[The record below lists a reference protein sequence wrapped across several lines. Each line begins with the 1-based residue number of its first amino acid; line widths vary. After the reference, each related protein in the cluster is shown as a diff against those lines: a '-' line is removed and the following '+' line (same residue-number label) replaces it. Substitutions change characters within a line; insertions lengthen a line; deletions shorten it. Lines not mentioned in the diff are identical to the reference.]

1 MTDEPRAGGPGKR
14 PAGTDF
20 DLVEDIGDAAA
31 FDRALDELLPKGDL
45 STTGQYDIDPDD
57 FEAFNRELD
66 AQMAQARARAGRID
80 LIEDLGRDVVEPAP
94 ASTPRAGTAPRPAA
108 TPPREEPEV
117 ADDVVTLGTI
127 AAAMA
132 APAAA
137 AQPAPPSASAGAP
150 AAPGATPSAAPAAT
164 PPTPRPGHG
173 PALAVALGL
182 AGLLAGAAALWIS
195 LEREAEL
202 SRLREALAERRAAAA
217 VSPTLS
223 PAPMPTGDTQ
233 KVQDLERRLEEV
245 TQRLAVV
252 TAPTP
257 PSGATPKAA
266 PAEARAAPQEPPAV
280 EAPSAPA
287 QPAPPAPAPTP
298 AAKPAPPP
306 MPAAMPAPPP
316 TAPSGVQE
324 PPLAAAPAPA
334 QSLPKPSGNGSWA
347 VVIDSFADE
356 SVAEQRS
363 AQIAR
368 MGLPTEVR
376 WYTTKD
382 QVRYRVV
389 VPGYSTQDAAN
400 AAAAELRR
408 RKAGGAWVMRL
419 QKQE

>member
-45 STTGQYDIDPDD
+45 STTGRYDIDPDD

-66 AQMAQARARAGRID
+66 AQMAQAKARAGRID

-108 TPPREEPEV
+108 ARPREEPEV

-137 AQPAPPSASAGAP
+137 APAATPAPGMAP
-150 AAPGATPSAAPAAT
+150 PVPPPAPAAT
-164 PPTPRPGHG
+164 PPTPRTGRGPGV
-173 PALAVALGL
+173 AVALGL

-233 KVQDLERRLEEV
+233 KVQELERRLEEV

-257 PSGATPKAA
+257 PSSATPKAA
-266 PAEARAAPQEPPAV
+266 PAEARAAPQEAPAV

-287 QPAPPAPAPTP
+287 QPAPPAPLTTP

-316 TAPSGVQE
+316 TAPSAVQE

-419 QKQE
+419 QKQV

>member
-66 AQMAQARARAGRID
+66 AQMAQAKARAGRID

-137 AQPAPPSASAGAP
+137 APAPGMAP
-150 AAPGATPSAAPAAT
+150 PVPPPAPAAT
-164 PPTPRPGHG
+164 PPTPRTGRGPGV
-173 PALAVALGL
+173 AVALGL

-195 LEREAEL
+195 LDREAEL
-202 SRLREALAERRAAAA
+202 NRLREALAERRAAAA
-217 VSPTLS
+217 VSPALS
-223 PAPMPTGDTQ
+223 PAPMPTGETQ
-233 KVQDLERRLEEV
+233 KVQELERRLEEV

-252 TAPTP
+252 NAPTP

-266 PAEARAAPQEPPAV
+266 LAEPRAAPQEPPAV

-368 MGLPTEVR
+368 MGLPAEVR
-376 WYTTKD
+376 WYTAKE

>member
-45 STTGQYDIDPDD
+45 STTGRYDIDPDD

-66 AQMAQARARAGRID
+66 AQMAQAKARAGRID
-80 LIEDLGRDVVEPAP
+80 VVEDLGRDVVEPAP

-108 TPPREEPEV
+108 APPREEPEV

-137 AQPAPPSASAGAP
+137 APAATPAPGMAP
-150 AAPGATPSAAPAAT
+150 PVPPPAPAAT
-164 PPTPRPGHG
+164 PPTPRTGRG
-173 PALAVALGL
+173 PAVAVALGL

-195 LEREAEL
+195 LEREVEL
-202 SRLREALAERRAAAA
+202 NRLREALAERRAAAA
-217 VSPTLS
+217 VSPALS
-223 PAPMPTGDTQ
+223 PAPMPAGETQ
-233 KVQDLERRLEEV
+233 KVQELERRLEEV

-257 PSGATPKAA
+257 PSGAAPKAA
-266 PAEARAAPQEPPAV
+266 PAEARAAPQEAPAV

-287 QPAPPAPAPTP
+287 QPAPAAPLPTP
-298 AAKPAPPP
+298 AP
-306 MPAAMPAPPP
+306 MPAPPP
-316 TAPSGVQE
+316 AAPSAVQE

-334 QSLPKPSGNGSWA
+334 QGLPKPSGNGSWA

>member
-45 STTGQYDIDPDD
+45 STTGRYDIDPDD

-66 AQMAQARARAGRID
+66 AQMAQAKARAGRID

-164 PPTPRPGHG
+164 PPTPRPGRG

-217 VSPTLS
+217 VSPALS
-223 PAPMPTGDTQ
+223 PAPMPTGDSAAST
-233 KVQDLERRLEEV
+233 RLDDAALV
-245 TQRLAVV
+245 RPGDAALA
-252 TAPTP
+252 
-257 PSGATPKAA
+257 GG
-266 PAEARAAPQEPPAV
+266 PACPAGS
-280 EAPSAPA
+280 ACHIPSARCDLPDGA
-287 QPAPPAPAPTP
+287 YCACGPVNERAVRPRA
-298 AAKPAPPP
+298 
-306 MPAAMPAPPP
+306 
-316 TAPSGVQE
+316 SGR
-324 PPLAAAPAPA
+324 
-334 QSLPKPSGNGSWA
+334 SW
-347 VVIDSFADE
+347 
-356 SVAEQRS
+356 
-363 AQIAR
+363 
-368 MGLPTEVR
+368 
-376 WYTTKD
+376 
-382 QVRYRVV
+382 
-389 VPGYSTQDAAN
+389 PG
-400 AAAAELRR
+400 
-408 RKAGGAWVMRL
+408 
-419 QKQE
+419 

>member
-45 STTGQYDIDPDD
+45 STTGRYDIDPDD

-66 AQMAQARARAGRID
+66 AQMAQAKARAGRID
-80 LIEDLGRDVVEPAP
+80 VVEDLGRDVVEPAP

-108 TPPREEPEV
+108 APPREEPEV

-137 AQPAPPSASAGAP
+137 APAATPAPGMAP
-150 AAPGATPSAAPAAT
+150 PVPPPAPAAT
-164 PPTPRPGHG
+164 PPTPRTGRG
-173 PALAVALGL
+173 PAVAVALGL

-202 SRLREALAERRAAAA
+202 NRLREALAERRAAAA
-217 VSPTLS
+217 VSPALS
-223 PAPMPTGDTQ
+223 PAPMPAGETQ
-233 KVQDLERRLEEV
+233 KVQELERRLEEV

-257 PSGATPKAA
+257 PSGAAPKAA
-266 PAEARAAPQEPPAV
+266 PAEARAAPQEAPAV

-287 QPAPPAPAPTP
+287 QPAPAAPLPTP
-298 AAKPAPPP
+298 AP
-306 MPAAMPAPPP
+306 MPAPPP
-316 TAPSGVQE
+316 AAPSAVQE

-334 QSLPKPSGNGSWA
+334 QGLPKPSGNGSWA